1 MTLEYHLRI
10 IDEFSFLKTVVLLPS
25 LIVPPLFSGQCSG
38 ISIINGFL
46 VLGFISVVS
55 AFSKCNTFL

>member
-1 MTLEYHLRI
+1 MFYLHV
-10 IDEFSFLKTVVLLPS
+10 IDDRSLKIVVRLPS

-38 ISIINGFL
+38 ISIITGSL
-46 VLGFISVVS
+46 VSAFISVVS